1 MCYSIFIINSFYDW
15 CSKKLMSWIRSETLL
30 WPSSRSTQ
38 SASYRR
44 FIFSPNIHYQSHQ
57 MFQYLRHRTSLRLLS
72 NIISETHILGKL
84 KGSSFVWEKMK
95 GFFIWQEIL
104 EDGDSISRSILWCT
118 CLWYIH
124 LIILMHINDWRC
136 FRSIIIKK
144 SFIYTLVNN
153 ILITGTF

>member
-84 KGSSFVWEKMK
+84 KGSSFVWEKWK
-95 GFFIWQEIL
+95 VSLFDRRSSKTETPSAVQYYDVLVYDRYIWL
-104 EDGDSISRSILWCT
+104 YWCT
-118 CLWYIH
+118 
-124 LIILMHINDWRC
+124 
-136 FRSIIIKK
+136 
-144 SFIYTLVNN
+144 
-153 ILITGTF
+153 